1 MFTNKKES
9 LVATPERVATKAKS
23 SNGFVQ
29 AGMKESAKTTSGNG
43 ALKYSST
50 GNEFVDQFGKV
61 SEYRTQR
68 SYNDIQKDMIAL
80 WSLNNLKAVMFAIYL
95 RIITRK
101 VNLFDGTTTER
112 VQRGAGLKHES
123 IMRMIWLHVN
133 HPDAFWKNVN
143 LFISAG
149 SWKDVFTMLSYD
161 LQYNGWEA
169 RMLDWDKFGKLILA
183 GLENPNTSELIKKY
197 LPQLKS
203 NSKCKTVEAQAN
215 NMIAKWICSLL
226 FGSKE
231 GDGSASYKKY
241 RKLKANGTAHEW
253 QKLISKGKHKLID
266 FSTVHGRALAQLVSG
281 KYIDNQNL
289 TEAYEAWIM
298 AQPVA
303 KFTGY
308 PHDLFK
314 NLPRKQYQVH
324 TLNKQFAGLV
334 QTAQEGANK
343 VTSFIVVRD
352 TSGSMNSNILG
363 ETYSSDLVARSLA
376 VFFNEMLPEG
386 RFADNWIEFSS
397 DAKMRKFVGTTP
409 YEKWTSA
416 GYGGYGGTN
425 FQSVIDL
432 FCNIKSEGVSEAEF
446 PTGILCISDG
456 EFDASEA
463 NTTNYETAIA
473 KLRRAGFSDE
483 YVNSF
488 QIVLWNIP
496 NTFYGSRSGTKFETY
511 GDQENIFYFSGY
523 DPSVLAFLTGFESKV
538 TEEGETVQATPKTAE
553 EVFEAA
559 MSQELL
565 QMVGI

>member
-9 LVATPERVATKAKS
+9 LVATPKRVATKAKS

-61 SEYRTQR
+61 SEYRKQR
-68 SYNDIQKDMIAL
+68 SFNDIQADMIAL
-80 WSLNNLKAVMFAIYL
+80 WSLDKLKAVMFALYL

-101 VNLFDGTTTER
+101 VNLFDGVKTES
-112 VQRGAGLKHES
+112 VQRGAGLKYES

-133 HPDAFWKNVN
+133 HPDAFWKNIH

-161 LQYNGWEA
+161 LQYNGWES

-241 RKLKANGTAHEW
+241 RQLKANGTAHEW
-253 QKLISKGKHKLID
+253 QKLISQGKHKLVD

-289 TEAYEAWIM
+289 SAQYEAWIM

-308 PHDLFK
+308 PHELFMK
-314 NLPRKQYQVH
+314 LPSKPYQIH
-324 TLNKQFAGLV
+324 TLNKQFDGLV
-334 QTAQEGANK
+334 ATAKEGAA
-343 VTSFIVVRD
+343 TATGMIVVRD
-352 TSGSMNSNILG
+352 TSSSMGSNATGINMSCYN
-363 ETYSSDLVARSLA
+363 VAKALA
-376 VFFNEMLPEG
+376 LFFSEMLPDG
-386 RFADNWIEFSS
+386 HFANSWIEFNSS
-397 DAKMRKFVGTTP
+397 AKMHQWAGETA
-409 YEKWTSA
+409 YEKWVTDRSSFV
-416 GYGGYGGTN
+416 GGTN

-432 FCNIKSEGVSEAEF
+432 LCKIKRDGVSEAEF
-446 PTGILCISDG
+446 PSGILCLSDC
-456 EFDASEA
+456 EFDPAQA
-463 NTTNYETAIA
+463 DTTNFEAA
-473 KLRRAGFSDE
+473 LSKLRSAGFSDE
-483 YVNSF
+483 YVSNF
-488 QIVLWNIP
+488 KVVLWNLS
-496 NTFYGSRSGTKFETY
+496 NDYYGRRSGVKFETH
-511 GDQENIFYFSGY
+511 GETTNIFYFGGY
-523 DPSVLAFLTGFESKV
+523 DPSVIAFLTGREAK
-538 TEEGETVQATPKTAE
+538 EGEVQTAPKTAE

-565 QMVGI
+565 EMVSVG